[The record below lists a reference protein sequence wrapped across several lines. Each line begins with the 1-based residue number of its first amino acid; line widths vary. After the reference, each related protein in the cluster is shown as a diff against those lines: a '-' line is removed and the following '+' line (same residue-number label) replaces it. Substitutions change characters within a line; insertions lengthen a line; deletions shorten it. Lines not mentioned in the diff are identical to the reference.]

1 MLLSPLQLS
10 FGLGSCAAIYGIG
23 LVFYRLFF
31 HPLRNYPGP
40 KFAAATR
47 WYEFYFDLMKGM
59 GGQFAWEIDRM
70 HELYGPIVRINPDEL
85 HVKDPEWIDVLYA
98 GNPTHRDKY
107 PPFAAMTGNPEA
119 SFGTVEHNIHRKRK
133 LATSP
138 FFSKRS
144 VADAEPLLRKQA
156 EKLCKTF
163 EDSYTNDEVVKLHI
177 RYLGFTT
184 DSVSEFAFARSD
196 GLQGNVDGLEDW
208 AETLRMVGAVFPLLR
223 QFPWMIKVALKLPLW
238 VFQLVVPVLSRFLE
252 LHKEMKIQATAFL
265 ENEKIHPTPLAVKRT
280 ERPPTVF
287 HGIYQSSLPIE
298 EKSLNRL
305 SQEGLVMIVAGSE
318 STSRTL
324 MLATYY
330 LLSAPH
336 VMEQLK
342 KELLEAMPDP
352 MTVPPVKVLE
362 SLPWLHAVIKE
373 TFRTSAVFTT
383 RFPLTTPETL
393 RYKDWVIP
401 SHTPVSMTTRSTM
414 HDPTLFP
421 SPETFRPER
430 WLNGALS
437 KDGKDLTRYYVPFSR
452 GTRIC
457 PGIELAYAELYMALA
472 MIIRRFDLELYDT
485 DYERD
490 IKVVRDC
497 FLGEA
502 KPGSQGV
509 KVRVTAVHC

>member
-1 MLLSPLQLS
+1 MLLSPLQLLFS
-10 FGLGSCAAIYGIG
+10 LGIGAAIYGIG
-23 LVFYRLFF
+23 LVIYRLFF
-31 HPLRNYPGP
+31 HPLRNFPGP
-40 KFAAATR
+40 KFAAVTR

-70 HELYGPIVRINPDEL
+70 HEVYGPIVRINPDEL
-85 HVKDPEWIDVLYA
+85 HVRDPEWIDVLYA

-119 SFGTVEHNIHRKRK
+119 SFGTVEHSIHRKRK

-144 VADAEPLLRKQA
+144 VADAEPLIRKQA
-156 EKLCKTF
+156 EKLCQTF
-163 EDSYTNDEVVKLHI
+163 KESYINQEIVKLHI

-184 DSVSEFAFARSD
+184 DSVSEFAFAKSD
-196 GLQGNVDGLEDW
+196 GLQGNVVGLEDW

-238 VFQLVVPVLSRFLE
+238 IFQMVVPVLSRFLE
-252 LHKEMKIQATAFL
+252 LHKEMKIQAAAFL
-265 ENEKIHPTPLAVKRT
+265 ENEQKHPTPTAVKRT

-287 HGIYQSSLPIE
+287 HGIYQSSLPFE

-330 LLSAPH
+330 LLSTPSVLAN
-336 VMEQLK
+336 LK
-342 KELLEAMPDP
+342 KELVEAMPDP
-352 MTVPPVKVLE
+352 SVVPSVRILE
-362 SLPWLHAVIKE
+362 NLPWLHAVIKE

-383 RFPLTTPETL
+383 RFPLTTPDSL
-393 RYKDWVIP
+393 RYKDWFIP
-401 SHTPVSMTTRSTM
+401 PHTPVSMTTRSTM
-414 HDPTLFP
+414 HDLSLFP
-421 SPETFRPER
+421 SPESFQPTR
-430 WLNGALS
+430 WLNGGIS
-437 KDGKDLTRYYVPFSR
+437 GDKDLNRYYIPFSR

-457 PGIELAYAELYMALA
+457 PGIELAYAELYIALA
-472 MIIRRFDLELYDT
+472 MIIRRFDLELHDT

-502 KPGSQGV
+502 TPGSQGV
-509 KVRVTAVHC
+509 KVKVTAVYS